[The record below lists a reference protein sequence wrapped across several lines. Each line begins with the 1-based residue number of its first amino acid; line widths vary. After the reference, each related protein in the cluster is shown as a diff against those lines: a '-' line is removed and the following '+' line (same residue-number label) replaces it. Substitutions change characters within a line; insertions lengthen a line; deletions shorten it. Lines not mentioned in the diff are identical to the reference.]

1 MEAARGATE
10 SSVYLGE
17 TPAAAFSVVNI
28 IHFSVE
34 VVVKQIFLYW

>member
-17 TPAAAFSVVNI
+17 TPTAAFSLVNVI
-28 IHFSVE
+28 LLSVE
-34 VVVKQIFLYW
+34 VVVKQIFLY